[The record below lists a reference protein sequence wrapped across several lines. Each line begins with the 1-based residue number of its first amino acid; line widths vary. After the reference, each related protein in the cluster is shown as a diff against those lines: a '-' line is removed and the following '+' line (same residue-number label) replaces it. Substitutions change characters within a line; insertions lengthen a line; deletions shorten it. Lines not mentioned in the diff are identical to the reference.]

1 MVKQILTHKTTVLLL
16 LGLLLMLPMQWIL
29 DLNQER
35 QAYRRQAIEKIMG
48 SASGPQRLIGPVLVQ
63 PFVREVTLHDGKEVK
78 RYQERLLRYRLPQRL
93 DAHIGMEVTPRTLGI
108 YQAQVYQAKVTLSGT
123 LDADP
128 DWQVPADAVAETPYL
143 SLALSDARGISQIP
157 TLTLGGKS
165 LEVMPGA
172 RLGQLAGVH
181 APLTTDAGGRFE
193 VALTLQGM
201 ERLALVPVGR
211 DSSLTLAGNWPH
223 PNFLG
228 DFLPTSREVTQEG
241 FNARWQTSWFAT
253 DMESRLPDLIEEHSD
268 TLPAFATSLVQPVDH
283 YQQNER
289 SAKYALLF
297 IGLTFLAVVMGELL
311 RGLRIHPIQYALV
324 GMSLVIFYLVL
335 LALTEQIGFTPAYLL
350 ASLACVLLNAV
361 YLSQALG
368 GPRAGLAFA
377 GLQALL
383 YTVLYGLLQAEDLA
397 LLLGALLL
405 LLILALV
412 MMLTRTFDW
421 YALNRR
427 E

>member
-1 MVKQILTHKTTVLLL
+1 MVKQILTHKTTLLL
-16 LGLLLMLPMQWIL
+16 LLSLLLMLPMQWIL

-48 SASGPQRLIGPVLVQ
+48 SASGPQRLIGPILVQ
-63 PFVREVTLHDGKEVK
+63 PFVREVMLNDGKEWK
-78 RYQERLLRYRLPQRL
+78 RHQERLLRYSLPQRL
-93 DAHIGMEVTPRTLGI
+93 DAQIGMEVTPRHLGI
-108 YQAQVYQAKVTLSGT
+108 YQAQVYQSVITLSGT
-123 LDADP
+123 LGTQS
-128 DWQVPADAVAETPYL
+128 DWQVPDDAVAETPYL

-157 TLTLGGKS
+157 AVTLAGKS
-165 LEVMPGA
+165 REVVPGA

-181 APLTTDAGGRFE
+181 VPLTVGEGGNFE
-193 VALTLQGM
+193 VKLALQGM
-201 ERLALVPVGR
+201 ESIALVPIGR

-223 PNFLG
+223 PSFLG
-228 DFLPTSREVTQEG
+228 DFLPTSREVNSAG
-241 FNARWQTSWFAT
+241 FTARWQTSWFAT
-253 DMESRLPDLIEEHSD
+253 DMESRLPSLIEGQSE
-268 TLPAFATSLVQPVDH
+268 TLPAFTTSLVQPVDH

-350 ASLACVLLNAV
+350 ASLACVLLNGA
-361 YLSQALG
+361 YLSQSLG
-368 GPRAGLAFA
+368 GARAGLAFA

-383 YTVLYGLLQAEDLA
+383 YGVLYGLLQAEDLA

-412 MMLTRTFDW
+412 MMLTRKFDW
-421 YALNRR
+421 YALSR
-427 E
+427 EP